1 LTYFANTE
9 KQSNNPILF
18 IKFQTL
24 DKKKLHSLKS
34 NILM

>member
-24 DKKKLHSLKS
+24 DKKKTS
-34 NILM
+34 